1 MEKIMTKDENWI
13 QLLKKNILLE
23 DIENGE
29 GYIIFLFYYSCQIFR
44 RQKPKRCVCRKVFA
58 RDAGVKGHRAYIL

>member
-1 MEKIMTKDENWI
+1 MTKEENWI

-44 RQKPKRCVCRKVFA
+44 QVRSLKRCVCRKVFA
-58 RDAGVKGHRAYIL
+58 RDAGVKGHRVYIL